1 MGGCRYGVGGE
12 IAGERT
18 EMMGSSIVVMT
29 CSVLDIHELFGVIA
43 CGSHAR
49 SIRDNRWVWRYI
61 LLALP

>member
-18 EMMGSSIVVMT
+18 EMMGLSIMVMT
-29 CSVLDIHELFGVIA
+29 CSVLDIHDLFGVIA
-43 CGSHAR
+43 RGSHAR
-49 SIRDNRWVWRYI
+49 STRDNPCVWRYI